1 MAISF
6 TPCLRKKLKSEKH
19 GILNIRIT
27 TNRKSTYV
35 SLKEKIPVR
44 FWNENTHEIRTHK
57 DFDPEERQRL
67 NNLIE
72 TKITELKHAHKVSG
86 DVDKTKNNAR
96 LSFIDYLNEELHELE
111 LRSKIGTYKR
121 YKTTYFHLM
130 GFLATKGKTDLLFPE
145 INPILVRDFETYILA
160 HKTIK
165 GTLVKINTSKNYMKC
180 FKRLYFLAIQMGV
193 YTSFSADPFA
203 KFVNKRLPIENK
215 RLDRGQVQVL
225 FQHHF
230 EKTHPLF
237 HTRNQFLFQIFCQ
250 GLRVSDLFTLRFEN
264 INRQASRIDF
274 FQFKTKK
281 LHSILINDSLLML
294 LKDYIK
300 PDLTYILTE
309 KHNVELITGKV
320 EKLNYYEMCAR
331 FEDISREILKRSLDS
346 QNKIGEK
353 AADEILFEV
362 EPIKAEFNRCF
373 LRISH
378 FLYTGLVQYAVKHP
392 KDFIFPALK
401 NVDFEDVIFN
411 ENTRLTK
418 YQYNQL
424 QSKEAMYNKSLKKLQ
439 AAFSISI
446 NLTSHISR
454 HTYASMLFERD
465 PKRLY
470 EISKGL
476 GHTNM
481 KITEAY
487 LKSFDADV
495 VDQPNVEFFNT
506 FNHLKQTQVLP

>member
-1 MAISF
+1 
-6 TPCLRKKLKSEKH
+6 
-19 GILNIRIT
+19 
-27 TNRKSTYV
+27 
-35 SLKEKIPVR
+35 
-44 FWNENTHEIRTHK
+44 
-57 DFDPEERQRL
+57 
-67 NNLIE
+67 
-72 TKITELKHAHKVSG
+72 
-86 DVDKTKNNAR
+86 
-96 LSFIDYLNEELHELE
+96 
-111 LRSKIGTYKR
+111 
-121 YKTTYFHLM
+121 
-130 GFLATKGKTDLLFPE
+130 
-145 INPILVRDFETYILA
+145 
-160 HKTIK
+160 
-165 GTLVKINTSKNYMKC
+165 
-180 FKRLYFLAIQMGV
+180 
-193 YTSFSADPFA
+193 
-203 KFVNKRLPIENK
+203 
-215 RLDRGQVQVL
+215 
-225 FQHHF
+225 
-230 EKTHPLF
+230 
-237 HTRNQFLFQIFCQ
+237 
-250 GLRVSDLFTLRFEN
+250 
-264 INRQASRIDF
+264 
-274 FQFKTKK
+274 
-281 LHSILINDSLLML
+281 ML

-353 AADEILFEV
+353 VADEILFEV

-401 NVDFEDVIFN
+401 NVDFQDVVFN

-439 AAFSISI
+439 AVFGISI

-495 VDQPNVEFFNT
+495 VDEPNVEFFNT
-506 FNHLKQTQVLP
+506 FNHLKQTQVSQ